1 MPGCQC
7 KRFRDTFAEWSRR
20 LPTECPDDD
29 GSLTWL
35 WFRFTRQGMLRW
47 ICVFCHQGSHH
58 SGLGDLFGPYFVS
71 PNVVDMSPRNMSS
84 MGSPT
89 YIHPL
94 SPSPSKSKQEL
105 AVKFIIGKNQSHI
118 LEYSLFSNLT
128 YSITSKNE

>member
-1 MPGCQC
+1 MVATITLSVKGLQFFYIIYFLYHIYFG
-7 KRFRDTFAEWSRR
+7 FRYDPKK
-20 LPTECPDDD
+20 LDPT
-29 GSLTWL
+29 
-35 WFRFTRQGMLRW
+35 W

-105 AVKFIIGKNQSHI
+105 AVKFIIGINQSHI
-118 LEYSLFSNLT
+118 LEYSLFS
-128 YSITSKNE
+128 ITLLHPKTNNFL